1 MANKDVQIGINR
13 SESKEKPEGL
23 AKAETTHSEAQAHE
37 PIKARRRNQTLAQA
51 QALKKFTSYMAVASL
66 LVLLVII
73 VTFVIWSQKQPKQ
86 QADSDSGNAGDF
98 AQSSGT
104 TIQLFQDLEKNAAL
118 QRVDAALWVED
129 EAGVRE
135 YFHLGGAKE
144 QDVLDF
150 LAGLELPGKEDRAL
164 FWIGNPTHGSK
175 AMLNVAFM
183 WMRDGDLDKRL
194 AILTPNTASKWK
206 VDFEAFACICNPPWS
221 EFLDG
226 KVIDGEARV
235 TFIEDRY
242 FNGRFSDDKW
252 ICYALTSI
260 TSDVPIFGY
269 CRPDSAQHRA
279 LEQIRRI
286 SMVNIIDSQAKKGL
300 LRRAMV
306 RLQRVEGDM
315 ANQFEIK
322 RVLASDWVEEETP
335 YDERFM
341 TEE

>member
-1 MANKDVQIGINR
+1 MAKKDVQIGINR

-23 AKAETTHSEAQAHE
+23 AKAETRLEAQE
-37 PIKARRRNQTLAQA
+37 NVPIKRRRRAPNQVQTKD
-51 QALKKFTSYMAVASL
+51 LKKLTAFMALASMAVL
-66 LVLLVII
+66 IVII
-73 VTFVIWSQKQPKQ
+73 GTFVVWSQKHSNQR
-86 QADSDSGNAGDF
+86 ADANSKNVRHSQVLAV
-98 AQSSGT
+98 T
-104 TIQLFQDLEKNAAL
+104 TTQLFEDLDQNTSR
-118 QRVDAALWVED
+118 QRVDAALSVVD
-129 EAGVRE
+129 VAGVQE
-135 YFHLGGAKE
+135 YFHLGEAKE

-150 LAGLELPGKEDRAL
+150 LIELALPGKEDQAL

-175 AMLNVAFM
+175 AMVNVAFM
-183 WMRDGDLDKRL
+183 WTRDGDLDKRL
-194 AILTPNTASKWK
+194 AILTPDPAGKWK
-206 VDFEAFACICNPPWS
+206 LNFEAFACICNPPWS

-226 KVIDGEARV
+226 KVIEGEARV

-341 TEE
+341 AEE